1 MHCAKCGAV
10 VPEGAKF
17 CTKCGSP
24 VGERKLPATWPRRL
38 GNFVLDEILLIILCY
53 GIAGLIAYAITTN
66 TGAILALVAFYS
78 IPIFYYVLFEG
89 VWGRTPAKW
98 ITKTKVVRHDG
109 SSAHWGQL
117 IGRTFA
123 RFIPF
128 EPLSLLRSTPH
139 GWHDHLSKTLVVP
152 AHYTIED
159 VQSISPNDLKSA
171 NGALIV
177 VGGVF
182 VLLVLGIIG
191 SIVLVSLGNAR
202 QKGADASVMSYVNS
216 VRISMEIYASNNK
229 DSYVGGCE
237 DPEIAGA
244 LKSAALAGTN
254 DETKYDC
261 YAIEK
266 EFLVIAPL
274 RSAGYW
280 CVDSTGTAAA
290 VSRYPTGTER
300 CADLPGIPAA
310 Q

>member
-1 MHCAKCGAV
+1 
-10 VPEGAKF
+10 
-17 CTKCGSP
+17 
-24 VGERKLPATWPRRL
+24 
-38 GNFVLDEILLIILCY
+38 
-53 GIAGLIAYAITTN
+53 
-66 TGAILALVAFYS
+66 
-78 IPIFYYVLFEG
+78 
-89 VWGRTPAKW
+89 
-98 ITKTKVVRHDG
+98 
-109 SSAHWGQL
+109 
-117 IGRTFA
+117 
-123 RFIPF
+123 
-128 EPLSLLRSTPH
+128 
-139 GWHDHLSKTLVVP
+139 
-152 AHYTIED
+152 
-159 VQSISPNDLKSA
+159 
-171 NGALIV
+171 
-177 VGGVF
+177 
-182 VLLVLGIIG
+182 
-191 SIVLVSLGNAR
+191 
-202 QKGADASVMSYVNS
+202 
-216 VRISMEIYASNNK
+216 MEIYASNNK